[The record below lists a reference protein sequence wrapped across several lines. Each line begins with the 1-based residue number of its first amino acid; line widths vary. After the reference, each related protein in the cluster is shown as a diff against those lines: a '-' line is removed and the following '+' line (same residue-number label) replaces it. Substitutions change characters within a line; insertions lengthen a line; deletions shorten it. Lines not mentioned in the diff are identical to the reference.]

1 MLVNTDIQLALA
13 QLGIITA
20 IDKQL
25 KEILQYVGGKRMV
38 YNALQVAE
46 MLRYM
51 QEADEHLLKILRGEI
66 NGELYVV
73 DKGKR
78 LSVERQDGEKLSN
91 FHRSCEM
98 K

>member
-13 QLGIITA
+13 QRGIITA

-46 MLRYM
+46 LLRCM
-51 QEADEHLLKILRGEI
+51 QEAEEHLLKILRGEVS
-66 NGELYVV
+66 GELYVV
-73 DKGKR
+73 ERGKR
-78 LSVERQDGEKLSN
+78 LSVEEAYEKYIK
-91 FHRSCEM
+91 H
-98 K
+98 

>member
-25 KEILQYVGGKRMV
+25 KEALQSVSGKRMV
-38 YNALQVAE
+38 SNALQVAE

-73 DKGKR
+73 EKGKR
-78 LSVERQDGEKLSN
+78 LSVEEAYEKYIK
-91 FHRSCEM
+91 H
-98 K
+98 

>member
-1 MLVNTDIQLALA
+1 MLVNTDIQLALT

-46 MLRYM
+46 LLRYM

-73 DKGKR
+73 ERGKR
-78 LSVERQDGEKLSN
+78 LSVEEAYEKYIK
-91 FHRSCEM
+91 H
-98 K
+98 

>member
-25 KEILQYVGGKRMV
+25 KELLQYVGGKRMV

-46 MLRYM
+46 LLRYM

-66 NGELYVV
+66 NGEIYVV
-73 DKGKR
+73 EKGKR
-78 LSVERQDGEKLSN
+78 LSVEEAYEKYIK
-91 FHRSCEM
+91 H
-98 K
+98 

>member
-25 KEILQYVGGKRMV
+25 KEVLQYVGGKRMV
-38 YNALQVAE
+38 FNALQVAE
-46 MLRYM
+46 LLRYM

-73 DKGKR
+73 EKGKR
-78 LSVERQDGEKLSN
+78 LSVEEAYEKYIK
-91 FHRSCEM
+91 H
-98 K
+98 

>member
-25 KEILQYVGGKRMV
+25 KEILQYVGGKKMV
-38 YNALQVAE
+38 FNARQVAE
-46 MLRYM
+46 LLRYM

-73 DKGKR
+73 EKGKR
-78 LSVERQDGEKLSN
+78 LSVEEAYEKYIK
-91 FHRSCEM
+91 H
-98 K
+98 

>member
-25 KEILQYVGGKRMV
+25 KEILQYVGGKKMV
-38 YNALQVAE
+38 FNARQVAE

-51 QEADEHLLKILRGEI
+51 QEADEHLLKILRGEVSC
-66 NGELYVV
+66 ELYVV
-73 DKGKR
+73 ERGKR
-78 LSVERQDGEKLSN
+78 LSVEEAYERYIK
-91 FHRSCEM
+91 H
-98 K
+98 

>member
-38 YNALQVAE
+38 FNALQVAE

-78 LSVERQDGEKLSN
+78 LSVEEAYEKYIK
-91 FHRSCEM
+91 H
-98 K
+98 

>member
-25 KEILQYVGGKRMV
+25 KEILQYVGGKKMV
-38 YNALQVAE
+38 FNALQVAE
-46 MLRYM
+46 LLRYM

-66 NGELYVV
+66 NSELYVV
-73 DKGKR
+73 EKGKR
-78 LSVERQDGEKLSN
+78 LSVEEAYEKYIK
-91 FHRSCEM
+91 H
-98 K
+98 

>member
-25 KEILQYVGGKRMV
+25 KEILQYVGGKKMV
-38 YNALQVAE
+38 FNALQVAE
-46 MLRYM
+46 LLRYM

-66 NGELYVV
+66 NGEIYVV
-73 DKGKR
+73 ERGKR
-78 LSVERQDGEKLSN
+78 LSVEEAYEKYIK
-91 FHRSCEM
+91 H
-98 K
+98 

>member
-20 IDKQL
+20 IDRQL
-25 KEILQYVGGKRMV
+25 KEALQYVSGKRMV

-73 DKGKR
+73 EKGKR
-78 LSVERQDGEKLSN
+78 LSVEEAYEKYIK
-91 FHRSCEM
+91 H
-98 K
+98 

>member
-38 YNALQVAE
+38 VNARQVAE

-51 QEADEHLLKILRGEI
+51 QEADEHLLKILRGEVS
-66 NGELYVV
+66 GELYVV
-73 DKGKR
+73 EKGKR
-78 LSVERQDGEKLSN
+78 LSVEEAYEKYIK
-91 FHRSCEM
+91 H
-98 K
+98 

>member
-25 KEILQYVGGKRMV
+25 KEILQYVGGKKMV

-46 MLRYM
+46 LLRYM

-73 DKGKR
+73 EKGKR
-78 LSVERQDGEKLSN
+78 LSVEEAYEKYIK
-91 FHRSCEM
+91 H
-98 K
+98 

>member
-25 KEILQYVGGKRMV
+25 KEILQYVGGKKMV
-38 YNALQVAE
+38 FNALQVAE
-46 MLRYM
+46 MLHYM

-73 DKGKR
+73 EKGKR
-78 LSVERQDGEKLSN
+78 LSVEEAYEKYIK
-91 FHRSCEM
+91 H
-98 K
+98 

>member
-25 KEILQYVGGKRMV
+25 KELLQYVGGKRMV
-38 YNALQVAE
+38 FNALQVAE

-51 QEADEHLLKILRGEI
+51 QEADEHLLKILRGEVS
-66 NGELYVV
+66 GELYVV
-73 DKGKR
+73 ERGKR
-78 LSVERQDGEKLSN
+78 LSVEEAYEKYIK
-91 FHRSCEM
+91 H
-98 K
+98 

>member
-1 MLVNTDIQLALA
+1 MLVNTDIQLALT

-46 MLRYM
+46 LLRYM

-73 DKGKR
+73 EKGKR
-78 LSVERQDGEKLSN
+78 LSVEEAYEKYIK
-91 FHRSCEM
+91 H
-98 K
+98 

>member
-25 KEILQYVGGKRMV
+25 KEILQYVGGKKMV

-46 MLRYM
+46 LLRYM

-66 NGELYVV
+66 NGEIYVV
-73 DKGKR
+73 EKGKR
-78 LSVERQDGEKLSN
+78 LSVEEAYEKYIK
-91 FHRSCEM
+91 H
-98 K
+98 

>member
-38 YNALQVAE
+38 FNARQVAE
-46 MLRYM
+46 LLRYM
-51 QEADEHLLKILRGEI
+51 QEADEHLLKILRGEVS
-66 NGELYVV
+66 GELYVV
-73 DKGKR
+73 EKGKR
-78 LSVERQDGEKLSN
+78 LSVEEAYEKYIK
-91 FHRSCEM
+91 H
-98 K
+98 

>member
-38 YNALQVAE
+38 VNARQVAE

-51 QEADEHLLKILRGEI
+51 EEADEHLLKILRGEVS
-66 NGELYVV
+66 GELYVIER
-73 DKGKR
+73 GKR
-78 LSVERQDGEKLSN
+78 LSVEEAYERYIK
-91 FHRSCEM
+91 H
-98 K
+98 

>member
-38 YNALQVAE
+38 FNALQVAE
-46 MLRYM
+46 LLRYM

-66 NGELYVV
+66 SGELYVV
-73 DKGKR
+73 ERGKR
-78 LSVERQDGEKLSN
+78 LSVEEAYEKYIK
-91 FHRSCEM
+91 H
-98 K
+98 

>member
-25 KEILQYVGGKRMV
+25 KEILQYVGGKKMV
-38 YNALQVAE
+38 FHALQVAE
-46 MLRYM
+46 LLRYM

-73 DKGKR
+73 EKGKR
-78 LSVERQDGEKLSN
+78 LSVEEAYEKYIK
-91 FHRSCEM
+91 H
-98 K
+98 

>member
-25 KEILQYVGGKRMV
+25 KELLQYVGGKKMV
-38 YNALQVAE
+38 FNALQVAE

-66 NGELYVV
+66 SGELYVV
-73 DKGKR
+73 ERGKR
-78 LSVERQDGEKLSN
+78 LSVEEAYEKYIK
-91 FHRSCEM
+91 H
-98 K
+98 

>member
-25 KEILQYVGGKRMV
+25 KEILQYVGGKKMV

-46 MLRYM
+46 LLRYM

-66 NGELYVV
+66 NGEIYVV

-78 LSVERQDGEKLSN
+78 LSVEEAYEKYIK
-91 FHRSCEM
+91 H
-98 K
+98 

>member
-25 KEILQYVGGKRMV
+25 KALLQYVGGKRMV
-38 YNALQVAE
+38 INARQVAE

-51 QEADEHLLKILRGEI
+51 EEADEHLLKILRGEVS
-66 NGELYVV
+66 GELYVV
-73 DKGKR
+73 EKGKR
-78 LSVERQDGEKLSN
+78 LSVEEAYERYIK
-91 FHRSCEM
+91 H
-98 K
+98 

>member
-25 KEILQYVGGKRMV
+25 KEILQYVGGKKMV
-38 YNALQVAE
+38 FNARQVAE

-73 DKGKR
+73 ERGKR
-78 LSVERQDGEKLSN
+78 LSVEEAYEKYIK
-91 FHRSCEM
+91 H
-98 K
+98 

>member
-25 KEILQYVGGKRMV
+25 KELLQYVGGKKMV

-46 MLRYM
+46 ILRYM
-51 QEADEHLLKILRGEI
+51 QEADEHLLKILRGEV

-73 DKGKR
+73 EKGKR
-78 LSVERQDGEKLSN
+78 LSVEEAYEKYIK
-91 FHRSCEM
+91 H
-98 K
+98 

>member
-25 KEILQYVGGKRMV
+25 KELLQYVGGKRMV

-46 MLRYM
+46 LLRYM

-73 DKGKR
+73 ERGKR
-78 LSVERQDGEKLSN
+78 LSVEEAYEKYIK
-91 FHRSCEM
+91 H
-98 K
+98 

>member
-1 MLVNTDIQLALA
+1 MLVNTDIQLALT

-25 KEILQYVGGKRMV
+25 KEILQYVGGKKMV
-38 YNALQVAE
+38 FNALQVAE
-46 MLRYM
+46 LLRYM

-73 DKGKR
+73 EKGKR
-78 LSVERQDGEKLSN
+78 LSVEEAYEKYIK
-91 FHRSCEM
+91 H
-98 K
+98 

>member
-38 YNALQVAE
+38 FNARQVAE
-46 MLRYM
+46 LLRYM
-51 QEADEHLLKILRGEI
+51 QEADEHLLKILRGEVS
-66 NGELYVV
+66 GELYVV
-73 DKGKR
+73 ERGKR
-78 LSVERQDGEKLSN
+78 LSVEEAYEKYIK
-91 FHRSCEM
+91 H
-98 K
+98 

>member
-46 MLRYM
+46 LLRYM
-51 QEADEHLLKILRGEI
+51 QEADEHLLKILRGEVS
-66 NGELYVV
+66 GELYVV
-73 DKGKR
+73 ERGKR
-78 LSVERQDGEKLSN
+78 LSVEEAYEKYIK
-91 FHRSCEM
+91 H
-98 K
+98 

>member
-38 YNALQVAE
+38 FNARQVAE

-73 DKGKR
+73 EKGKR
-78 LSVERQDGEKLSN
+78 LSVEEAYEKYIK
-91 FHRSCEM
+91 H
-98 K
+98 

>member
-25 KEILQYVGGKRMV
+25 KEILQYVGGKKMV
-38 YNALQVAE
+38 FNARQVAE

-51 QEADEHLLKILRGEI
+51 QEADEHLLKILRGEV

-73 DKGKR
+73 EKGKR
-78 LSVERQDGEKLSN
+78 LSVEEAYEKYIK
-91 FHRSCEM
+91 H
-98 K
+98 

>member
-38 YNALQVAE
+38 FNALQVAE

-73 DKGKR
+73 EKGKR
-78 LSVERQDGEKLSN
+78 LSVEEAYEKYIK
-91 FHRSCEM
+91 H
-98 K
+98 

>member
-46 MLRYM
+46 LLRYM

-66 NGELYVV
+66 NGEIYVV
-73 DKGKR
+73 EKGKR
-78 LSVERQDGEKLSN
+78 LSVEEAYEKYIK
-91 FHRSCEM
+91 H
-98 K
+98 

>member
-25 KEILQYVGGKRMV
+25 KALLQYVGGKRMV
-38 YNALQVAE
+38 INARQVAE

-51 QEADEHLLKILRGEI
+51 EEADEHLLKILRGEVS
-66 NGELYVV
+66 GELYVIE
-73 DKGKR
+73 KGKR
-78 LSVERQDGEKLSN
+78 LSVEEAYERYIK
-91 FHRSCEM
+91 H
-98 K
+98 